1 MGDEKTQE
9 LLLQLVKDVSYIRA
23 KLDGVED
30 MKNDLDNAVDQID
43 LLNQRVADGERT
55 IKSLQHRCDV
65 VEEWLRNN
73 MKDQSNTGWKIIG
86 AVGLAVFSA
95 LLGFLLR

>member
-1 MGDEKTQE
+1 MNDEKTQE

-30 MKNDLDNAVDQID
+30 MKKDLDTAVDTID
-43 LLNQRVADGERT
+43 ALSQKVAESERT

-86 AVGLAVFSA
+86 AVGLSI
-95 LLGFLLR
+95 LGAILGYFL

>member
-30 MKNDLDNAVDQID
+30 MKNDLDDAEAQID
-43 LLNQRVADGERT
+43 MLNQRVADGERT
-55 IKSLQHRCDV
+55 IKSLQHRCDT
-65 VEEWLRNN
+65 VEEWLRGN

-86 AVGLAVFSA
+86 AVALAVLSA
-95 LLGFLLR
+95 VLGFFIG